1 MKKVQKGEYG
11 YIHSQKICRSFI
23 TFILLLIPVVIF
35 FIGLAIYHKRENMFT
50 FVGHPWAACRAA
62 AMPWA

>member
-23 TFILLLIPVVIF
+23 TFILF
-35 FIGLAIYHKRENMFT
+35 GSR
-50 FVGHPWAACRAA
+50 W
-62 AMPWA
+62 